1 MDIGVDRSLP
11 GIEESEYQ
19 VSRQFSFLVR
29 NIRNVRNMTDVY
41 SKIKKKKDWGTDPRF
56 VELNPSIAKWHDDL
70 PSDLQLHYPSD
81 GSPPWLPSHFI
92 ANLHCYYHLTI
103 LILHRPQ
110 LMYSGSF
117 SADGSW
123 KQHMVLCYA
132 SAKSMCRI
140 QEGLLQQFGLTGFLC
155 MQRGINFTIYTV
167 LTCTMLH
174 LVCSSSLPRFR
185 PMLIS
190 F

>member
-1 MDIGVDRSLP
+1 MQRSLP

-19 VSRQFSFLVR
+19 VSRQFSYLAR
-29 NIRNVRNMTDVY
+29 NIKNVRNMTDVY

-56 VELNPSIAKWHDDL
+56 VELNPSISKWYEEL
-70 PSDLQLHYPSD
+70 PSDLQLHYPPD

-92 ANLHCYYHLTI
+92 ANLHCYYQLTI
-103 LILHRPQ
+103 LMLHRPQ

-123 KQHMVLCYA
+123 KQHMILCYT
-132 SAKSMCRI
+132 SAKNMCRV
-140 QEGLLQQFGLTGFLC
+140 QEGILQQFGLPGFLC

-174 LVCSSSLPRFR
+174 LVCCSDLPYLVRR
-185 PMLIS
+185 
-190 F
+190 